1 MNVITGTDNT
11 SASRSYVNSVNVYG
25 MMTMGLL
32 SNIKVDSPDNAR
44 AAMSSL
50 QSAIAQINNG
60 QSTLKITSD
69 KLATQA
75 TKLSGLA
82 SDSQKTIDTLQ
93 KADTVKLNA
102 KLTQLQNEQN
112 VDYQLISQLD
122 PTAYKTLKILS
133 LTTS

>member
-1 MNVITGTDNT
+1 
-11 SASRSYVNSVNVYG
+11 
-25 MMTMGLL
+25 MG
-32 SNIKVDSPDNAR
+32 
-44 AAMSSL
+44 SL

-60 QSTLKITSD
+60 QSMLKITSA

-75 TKLSGLA
+75 TNLSSLA

-93 KADTVKLNA
+93 KADVSKLNA

-133 LTTS
+133 LTSS